1 MKAKAKR
8 ALKHLEKIKVAKW
21 AVEALKDYF
30 NLCEQQVVE
39 VEMSSLAIYIQNS
52 SNKKILQML
61 GFDRDDID
69 DKIVDFLYS
78 NIDDI
83 REKNKDKTLRDALL
97 GLQVLFDDLEFY
109 GKMFD
114 CEVPF
119 YSISDVRK
127 QEDEL
132 NKRYKEWKKGLSKEN
147 KKKLNEKY
155 RGHKVGNYGVD
166 DYRVPEV

>member
-1 MKAKAKR
+1 MRKKAQR
-8 ALKHLEKIKVAKW
+8 ALEHCKRIKAAKW
-21 AVEALKDYF
+21 AVEALKNYF

-39 VEMSSLAIYIQNS
+39 VEMNSLAIYRQNS

-61 GFDRDDID
+61 GFNRDDID

-78 NIDDI
+78 NIDDLQ
-83 REKNKDKTLRDALL
+83 EKNKDKTLRDALL
-97 GLQVLFDDLEFY
+97 GLQVLFNDLEFY

-119 YSISDVRK
+119 YSLGDVKK

-132 NKRYKEWKKGLSKEN
+132 NKRYKEWKKNLSKEN

-155 RGHKVGNYGVD
+155 LDYKVRGYGVGGYD
-166 DYRVPEV
+166 IPKT

>member
-21 AVEALKDYF
+21 ALDALKDYF
-30 NLCEQQVVE
+30 NLCEQQVME
-39 VEMSSLAIYIQNS
+39 AEMNSLAIYRQNS

-61 GFDRDDID
+61 GFKRDDID
-69 DKIVDFLYS
+69 NKIVDFLYN
-78 NIDDI
+78 NIGNI

-97 GLQVLFDDLEFY
+97 GLQVLFDDLEIY